1 MTPMVM
7 VVWIS
12 TFFAMVIIGAI
23 SLFVLSVFWDG
34 STGIFTSGTY
44 AANATTKASAG
55 LYNFFEQLPNVGK
68 LAGVSLIIGVLG
80 LMGMGG
86 YMGYRKMRGI

>member
-1 MTPMVM
+1 MTPTVM
-7 VVWIS
+7 MVWIGA
-12 TFFAMVIIGAI
+12 FFAMVILGAV

-44 AANATTKASAG
+44 AANATEKAQEG
-55 LYNFFEQLPNVGK
+55 LGNFFEQLPNVGK

-80 LMGMGG
+80 LMGIGG
-86 YMGYRKMRGI
+86 YFGYQKIKGM